1 MRTAILCF
9 FSAMLGAAVILVVSD
24 RAPLFP
30 QAQAQVQSRRPAARP
45 VSAPPAVPSGPI
57 LDEPDLDR
65 FARADE
71 INAEELTAEEV
82 VNVAVYENGEIFVK
96 HANPS
101 IDVLRHEYRHAQQ
114 HRTWGVLFYP
124 AYLFCHLV
132 FGYDGNPFEVDAVAY
147 ERRRRG

>member
-1 MRTAILCF
+1 MAKQESQWTYIKKYRGVRVYCA
-9 FSAMLGAAVILVVSD
+9 ANRAAHAELG
-24 RAPLFP
+24 
-30 QAQAQVQSRRPAARP
+30 
-45 VSAPPAVPSGPI
+45 
-57 LDEPDLDR
+57 E
-65 FARADE
+65 
-71 INAEELTAEEV
+71 
-82 VNVAVYENGEIFVK
+82 NVAVYENGEIFVK

-147 ERRRRG
+147 ERKRRG